1 MPRSKVVTVN
11 GKTVTIQ
18 EKRIGEL
25 EALAE
30 KLGTSVDV
38 LLAANSAGDLK
49 GAVKALLTEKIPEVF
64 PDLTPEDILNAYPSE
79 IEGAVEAFVD
89 VNFFG
94 LKRLAGPILGVI
106 QAGLSRRL

>member
-30 KLGTSVDV
+30 KLGTSVD
-38 LLAANSAGDLK
+38 LLLTANSAGDLK
-49 GAVKALLTEKIPEVF
+49 GAIKGLLTEKIPEVF
-64 PDLTPEDILNAYPSE
+64 PELKPEDVLNAYPSE
-79 IEGAVEAFVD
+79 IEALVEAFVD

-94 LKRLAGPILGVI
+94 LKRLAGPVLGLI
-106 QAGLSRRL
+106 QSGLSRR